1 MTDFDADETVP
12 PLAVRKKKFW
22 TADRIIGWSGAVLA
36 LAAAF
41 FPWYVFVNEDKFGL
55 EALRAMVSQ
64 DPAVPSRR
72 SSSDDSSGGIPDR
85 TLNAALP
92 PSEDNIVTGTVPAH
106 ESADKDAAEAEP
118 LPAQPFPAAP
128 RGFRLLKVI
137 KDQAMIEDATGIY
150 VVHKG
155 DVLPDQTKVADLEQ
169 RDGKWVLVTD
179 AGIAYSAAEN

>member
-1 MTDFDADETVP
+1 MTDFDADEPVQ
-12 PLAVRKKKFW
+12 PLPVRKKRFW
-22 TADRIIGWSGAVLA
+22 TADRIIGWSGAMLA

-41 FPWYVFVNEDKFGL
+41 FPWYVFVNEERFGL

-72 SSSDDSSGGIPDR
+72 STTDNSSGGIPDR

-92 PSEDNIVTGTVPAH
+92 PSEDSIVTGTVPAE
-106 ESADKDAAEAEP
+106 ESAEKDGSEEP

-155 DVLPDQTKVADLEQ
+155 DVLPDQTKVTDLEQ

-179 AGIAYSAAEN
+179 TGVAYSAVDD